1 MDKNRIFAIAVAG
14 CVLAGAGAGAPAL
27 GDGITVSRADC
38 KRIARYAPSADVE
51 YKPGVDARGRKVAP
65 ADVGGGSQIKIP
77 DEITIPIGID
87 LDEKYGLGA
96 DGKYTGEAT
105 IGTVKVRG
113 GRVYY
118 DGKPIDE
125 GDQAAIAAACKK
137 TYGND

>member
-1 MDKNRIFAIAVAG
+1 V
-14 CVLAGAGAGAPAL
+14 GACGRRRTGDRRRDCRQPQGLQTGHAL
-27 GDGITVSRADC
+27 RAERRC
-38 KRIARYAPSADVE
+38 GVQARH
-51 YKPGVDARGRKVAP
+51 RRR
-65 ADVGGGSQIKIP
+65 GGSQIKIP

-96 DGKYTGEAT
+96 GGKYTSEAT
-105 IGTVKVRG
+105 IGTVKVCG

-137 TYGND
+137 MCGND

>member
-1 MDKNRIFAIAVAG
+1 MSIEKHQNFAILVVG
-14 CVLAGAGAGAPAL
+14 GVLAGAVAPAI
-27 GDGITVSRADC
+27 GDEIAVNRKDC
-38 KRIARYAPSADVE
+38 KRVPRYAPSADVE
-51 YKPGVDARGRKVAP
+51 YKPGI
-65 ADVGGGSQIKIP
+65 DVGGGSPIKIP

-96 DGKYTGEAT
+96 GGKYTSEAT
-105 IGTVKVRG
+105 IGMVKVRG

-137 TYGND
+137 MCGND